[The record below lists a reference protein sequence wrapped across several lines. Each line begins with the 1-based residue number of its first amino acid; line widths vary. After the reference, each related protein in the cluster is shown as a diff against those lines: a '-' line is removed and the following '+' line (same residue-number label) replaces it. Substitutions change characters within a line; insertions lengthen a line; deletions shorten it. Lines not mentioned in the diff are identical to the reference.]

1 MGMTSAN
8 PPRRKLGEILV
19 AGGAISEHQLTRAL
33 AEQAA
38 TRLPLGQT
46 LLTLGF
52 ITDEVMRRALGSQLG
67 VPYIEL
73 ANVVVDRS
81 LARSIDPGYAL
92 EHLVLPIAQAGNTL
106 TVAMDDPTATS
117 VVDELERLT
126 GCTVTIVTSSAQGI
140 RHTLKRLYDE
150 PATAEVGKS
159 PARAD
164 ISEFLRRRRDPATY
178 RHASVALLGLSA
190 PAFDGLRQWV
200 MTGLPIAAIDRFAS
214 NSGFPESRVS
224 EFLRLSA
231 DAYGARRREGRL
243 TADES
248 DRLLTLAHVYG
259 LTLGLFGGDAAL
271 ATAWMQSRQP
281 SLDGAVPLE
290 VARTS
295 LGARE
300 VEATIGRLKVFSTKG
315 PP

>member
-1 MGMTSAN
+1 MGLTSTN

-33 AEQAA
+33 AEQSA

-52 ITDEVMRRALGSQLG
+52 VTDEVMRRALGSQLG
-67 VPYIEL
+67 IPYIEL
-73 ANVVVDRS
+73 TNVVVDRS

-92 EHLVLPIAQAGNTL
+92 EHLVLPIAQVGNTL
-106 TVAMDDPTATS
+106 TVAMDDPTATP

-126 GCTVTIVTSSAQGI
+126 GCTVTIVTSSAQAI
-140 RHTLKRLYDE
+140 RHTLRRLYDE
-150 PATAEVGKS
+150 PTAVEAEKS

-164 ISEFLRRRRDPATY
+164 IAEFLRRRRDPATY
-178 RHASVALLGLSA
+178 RHAAVALLGLSA
-190 PAFDGLRQWV
+190 PTFDGLRQWAAA
-200 MTGLPIAAIDRFAS
+200 GLPIATLDRLVT
-214 NSGFPESRVS
+214 NSGFPDNRLS
-224 EFLRLSA
+224 EFLRLTA
-231 DAYGARRREGRL
+231 DAYGVRRREGRL

-259 LTLGLFGGDAAL
+259 LALGLFSGDPAL
-271 ATAWMQSRQP
+271 ASAWMQSRQP

-290 VARTS
+290 VARTA

-300 VEATIGRLKVFSTKG
+300 VEATIGRLKVFSNRQS
-315 PP
+315 